1 MPPIAKRDKKYL
13 FEGILLRGITNDK
26 QKKREFSVGEKIND
40 KMI

>member
-26 QKKREFSVGEKIND
+26 QKREFSVGVKIND
-40 KMI
+40 KII